1 MDIVSKN
8 GNLLLNIGPPGRT
21 GPSLRKTLPFSGKSG
36 IGSDK
41 RRGRLRRPALE
52 KFGKR
57 PHLVADGQFSDSVK
71 RNSPCGHPLHGEWR
85 RALCRCSQGDPLGR
99 IPFYPAERAGEDSQF
114 RGLIRSVEV
123 PGFRRQ
129 LHLDQGSG
137 GPACQDG
144 RPSRKFPIVFKILM
158 G

>member
-1 MDIVSKN
+1 MP
-8 GNLLLNIGPPGRT
+8 L
-21 GPSLRKTLPFSGKSG
+21 FSR
-36 IGSDK
+36 GS
-41 RRGRLRRPALE
+41 
-52 KFGKR
+52 
-57 PHLVADGQFSDSVK
+57 S
-71 RNSPCGHPLHGEWR
+71 
-85 RALCRCSQGDPLGR
+85 GR

-114 RGLIRSVEV
+114 RRADPFRGS

-129 LHLDQGSG
+129 LHLDQRPG